1 MTPSSIIQVTSN
13 QNNFS
18 VPQIRLRSG
27 TVVRPRESKE
37 HSSSFRLDSN
47 LPSELTLLSETESIP
62 QIDGTVDE
70 SPRVVKPTSRDDLI
84 QSYQRWSRSKF
95 GRVQFTITS
104 DDGLKITSDDL
115 DQAWSSVVDR
125 VRACRDEMN
134 LTHLPMGN
142 DELNGHQIF
151 GLFKSTVKTMLH
163 RMYTLST
170 SSSDEERNVILPLSA
185 STPSQLAK
193 KKVSRKKPALWSS
206 RLTVYQRKHS
216 RRQRFGWLENPHRK
230 IEYAMKSFV
239 IDDALAHVR

>member
-1 MTPSSIIQVTSN
+1 M
-13 QNNFS
+13 
-18 VPQIRLRSG
+18 
-27 TVVRPRESKE
+27 VVRPIDSKG

-47 LPSELTLLSETESIP
+47 RPSESALISEIESIP
-62 QIDGTVDE
+62 QLDGTIDE
-70 SPRVVKPTSRDDLI
+70 RPRVAKPISSDDLI
-84 QSYQRWSRSKF
+84 QSYQQWSRSKS

-104 DDGLKITSDDL
+104 DDGLQITSDDL

-151 GLFKSTVKTMLH
+151 GLSKPIVKTMLH
-163 RMYTLST
+163 RMYILST
-170 SSSDEERNVILPLSA
+170 SSADEERNVILPLST
-185 STPSQLAK
+185 STSSPLVK
-193 KKVSRKKPALWSS
+193 KKVSRKKPVLWNS
-206 RLTVYQRKHS
+206 RSTIYQRKHS

-239 IDDALAHVR
+239 IDDALAHAR